1 MDFEAGIL
9 LRLRQLG
16 LSLRCPMLFVQSI
29 SFQFC
34 VVLLTCLLIFN
45 LLLVPVSIVCVLADP
60 NINLVWFRRL
70 WFCPILYSTC
80 LFHEQMILFFLLCNV
95 SKIIFGVIIVVEVLY
110 ASVSNLRAIKSLS
123 L

>member
-1 MDFEAGIL
+1 
-9 LRLRQLG
+9 
-16 LSLRCPMLFVQSI
+16 MLFVQSI

-34 VVLLTCLLIFN
+34 VVLLSCFLVFN
-45 LLLVPVSIVCVLADP
+45 LLLVPVGIVCVLADP
-60 NINLVWFRRL
+60 NINLVRSRRL
-70 WFCPILYSTC
+70 WFCPILDSTC

-95 SKIIFGVIIVVEVLY
+95 SQIIFVGIIFVEVLY